1 MNINIKKILAIA
13 FVVIGLLS
21 VILGLSAYGLDT
33 GYYESSSAYGGD
45 AYTGIQNAAA
55 QTANNVRYV
64 TEAVAS
70 VGGSILL
77 VTGLVLILVGVKA
90 FMEEMGDLADK
101 KLFDAATYS
110 AEPVAPVVPAEPEE
124 TIACPNCGSS
134 QAKDAGFCG
143 SCGTK
148 LN

>member
-1 MNINIKKILAIA
+1 MNFNMKKILAIA

-101 KLFDAATYS
+101 KLFGAATYS
-110 AEPVAPVVPAEPEE
+110 AAPVAPAEPEE
-124 TIACPNCGSS
+124 TIVCPNCGSS

>member
-1 MNINIKKILAIA
+1 MNIKKILAIA

-21 VILGLSAYGLDT
+21 AILGLSAYGLDT

-90 FMEEMGDLADK
+90 FVEEMGDLADK
-101 KLFDAATYS
+101 KLFDMPVPAAP
-110 AEPVAPVVPAEPEE
+110 AAPVAPAAPEE
-124 TIACPNCGSS
+124 TIICPNCGSA

-143 SCGTK
+143 GCGTK